1 MAPTGY
7 GPFDRFR
14 RYFHSNQERKGGQM
28 SETCKTCASENT
40 VSIDLKLSDETQV
53 RFVSCHR
60 CESKEWKLP
69 GGQVSL
75 QKVLQLTASN
85 LPR

>member
-1 MAPTGY
+1 MT
-7 GPFDRFR
+7 
-14 RYFHSNQERKGGQM
+14 
-28 SETCKTCASENT
+28 ETCKTCASENT
-40 VSIDLKLSDETQV
+40 VSIDLKLNDGTEV

-69 GGQVSL
+69 DGQVSL
-75 QKVLQLTASN
+75 AKVLQLTASN

>member
-14 RYFHSNQERKGGQM
+14 RYFHSNHMKGGHM
-28 SETCKTCASENT
+28 IETCKTCASENT
-40 VSIDLKLSDETQV
+40 VSIDLKLSDGTQV

-60 CESKEWKLP
+60 CESREWKLAQ
-69 GGQVSL
+69 GQVSL
-75 QKVLQLTASN
+75 EKVLQLTASH